1 MTRIALALAALL
13 LGAATPGDEAALGAL
28 GAAYVD
34 AWNHGDAAGLAARF
48 TEDGDLII
56 PSGLELRGRPAIESF
71 YAQTFAAG
79 YGGSTARFELAQ
91 LRRLDAHLALLDLT
105 FSITGAHD
113 GAGAERPPFRGIAA
127 AVAVKTAAGWRLTAL
142 REQAGADAITRMPA
156 PAR

>member
-13 LGAATPGDEAALGAL
+13 LGAATPGDEAVLKAL

-34 AWNHGDAAGLAARF
+34 AWNHGDAAGLAGHF

-56 PSGLELRGRPAIESF
+56 PSGLELRGRQAIEGF
-71 YAQTFAAG
+71 YAKSFAAG

-105 FSITGAHD
+105 WSITGAHD
-113 GAGAERPPFRGIAA
+113 GAGAARPPDRGIAT
-127 AVAVKTAAGWRLTAL
+127 AVAVKTASGWRLVAL
-142 REQAGADAITRMPA
+142 REQAGAEAITQMPA
-156 PAR
+156 SAR